1 MSLHNIVYYCDC
13 SAAPSRTFYYKHGHS
28 LQAWYEQLK
37 DFTHQTEF
45 ITLSKGEVCVC
56 VCVCVCVEGG
66 NREEESER
74 EWERGGEKGER
85 ETMWSKEDG

>member
-13 SAAPSRTFYYKHGHS
+13 SPAPFRTFYYKHGHS

-45 ITLSKGEVCVC
+45 ITLSKDEVCSSVKGKGGM
-56 VCVCVCVEGG
+56 EGI
-66 NREEESER
+66 ER
-74 EWERGGEKGER
+74 KGER
-85 ETMWSKEDG
+85 GIRKGSKGEKKEG